1 MKIILYIP
9 PGRDPENIY
18 IKRLGEI
25 VPSDHTRVF
34 NRFEDLSKHLTKPL
48 KDIVLAVLMIKNA
61 KQISQL
67 LTMAPLLPELC
78 IILVLPDRKKT
89 ILDLAYRLFPRYI
102 CTINDRFDE
111 LFDII
116 EKIIK
121 TKSIDG
127 YPPKPG
133 QAVKSMT

>member
-1 MKIILYIP
+1 MKVILYIP
-9 PGRDPENIY
+9 PERDPDNTY

-25 VPSDHTRVF
+25 VPSDCMRVF
-34 NRFEDLSKHLTKPL
+34 NRFEDLSKRLTEPL
-48 KDIVLAVLMIKNA
+48 TGIVLAVFMIKNA

-89 ILDLAYRLFPRYI
+89 ILDLAYKLFPRYI

-111 LFDII
+111 LFEII

-121 TKSIDG
+121 TK
-127 YPPKPG
+127 
-133 QAVKSMT
+133 